1 MKYIEWE
8 GYIKL
13 NTIVA
18 LPETTT
24 YKEVAEA
31 IAARLQD
38 EYNFEVS
45 VDAVKGIEEIG
56 EYEEESLFS

>member
-8 GYIKL
+8 GHIEL
-13 NTIVA
+13 NSIVA
-18 LPETTT
+18 LPETAT

-31 IAARLQD
+31 IAAKIQD
-38 EYNFEVS
+38 EYNFGVS
-45 VDAVKGIEEIG
+45 ANAVKGIEEIG